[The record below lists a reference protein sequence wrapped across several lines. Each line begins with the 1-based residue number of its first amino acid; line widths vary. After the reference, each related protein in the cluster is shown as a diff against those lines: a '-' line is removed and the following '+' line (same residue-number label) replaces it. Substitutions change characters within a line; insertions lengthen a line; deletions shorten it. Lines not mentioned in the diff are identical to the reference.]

1 MSGPL
6 WVVGA
11 GGLLGSA
18 VVREARRRGRDVL
31 TGAVPWSR
39 PADASA
45 ALRAA
50 LRALPARSAGGS
62 WELAWCAGAGVVGT
76 AQAQLDAE
84 LATLQ
89 RFLEDLRDELG
100 PSGAAARGALFL
112 ASSAGGVYAGVPG
125 GHYDEWSPVAPLAP
139 YGHAKLAAEALVGE
153 AADGLGLPALVGR
166 IANLYGPGQSL
177 SKAQGVIS
185 QICRAHVSGQPSH
198 IYVSLDTVRDYLYVD
213 DAADVVLD
221 ALDGLGSGAG
231 PGAGTVTKILASQQ
245 AVTLGAVLAECRHVF
260 KRAPRV
266 VLAASPASA
275 FQVRSLRFTSR
286 VWPQL
291 DARALTP
298 LPVGIHRTLLDL
310 RRASAA
316 AR

>member
-18 VVREARRRGRDVL
+18 VARAARGRGREVL
-31 TGAVPWSR
+31 TSAVPWSS
-39 PADASA
+39 PDEATA
-45 ALRAA
+45 ALRAG
-50 LRALPARSAGGS
+50 LDTLLERAGAGP
-62 WELAWCAGAGVVGT
+62 WQLAWCAGAGVVGT

-84 LATLQ
+84 LHTLQ
-89 RFLEDLRDELG
+89 RFLDDLRDALG
-100 PSGAAARGALFL
+100 TSGAAGRGALFL

-125 GHYDEWSPVAPLAP
+125 GHYDESSPVAPLAP
-139 YGHAKLAAEALVGE
+139 YGRAKLAAEALVGE
-153 AADGLGLPALVGR
+153 AVDRLGVPALVGR

-177 SKAQGVIS
+177 TKAQGVIS

-213 DAADVVLD
+213 DAADLVLD
-221 ALDGLGSGAG
+221 ALDGLASGAA
-231 PGAGTVTKILASQQ
+231 PGGGAVTKILASQQ
-245 AVTLGAVLAECRHVF
+245 ALTLGAVLAECRHVF

-286 VWPQL
+286 VWPEL
-291 DARALTP
+291 DARSLTP
-298 LPVGIHRTLLDL
+298 LAVGVHRTLLDL
-310 RRASAA
+310 RLASAA